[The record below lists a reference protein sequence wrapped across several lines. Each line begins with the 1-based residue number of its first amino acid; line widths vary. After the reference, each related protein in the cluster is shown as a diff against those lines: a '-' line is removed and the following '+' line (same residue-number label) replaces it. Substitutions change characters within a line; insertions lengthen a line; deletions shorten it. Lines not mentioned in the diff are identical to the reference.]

1 MTVGYSDPNL
11 SVGPHHDPEHIPA
24 LRRWVGRELSP
35 RAALAM
41 VHLLPPAALS
51 SGTLLSGSLDV
62 PCSGW
67 VCFQTATTVSG
78 LEFSPFPG
86 HSLGGH
92 SDISR
97 AGLLHLEGPPRSHVY
112 QDIQWNQA
120 SLLPTEDSDEAV
132 LFFLRSHTDL
142 GAREREERL
151 QFSENKRG
159 PAAEAAAD

>member
-1 MTVGYSDPNL
+1 MQ
-11 SVGPHHDPEHIPA
+11 
-24 LRRWVGRELSP
+24 
-35 RAALAM
+35 
-41 VHLLPPAALS
+41 
-51 SGTLLSGSLDV
+51 
-62 PCSGW
+62 W